1 MEMICFASRL
11 VKGSGFPGKTRRAL
25 FGIILALSVVVSPL
39 AVVEAQPLKKVYL
52 GIPSSVVLMGSFFVA
67 KEQGYYK
74 QEGLDVDFVVIT
86 GAGVVQALIGGDL
99 HFAISAGAALVP
111 ILRGIPLRF
120 IFTSFNRPIFWIYSR
135 PEIQSVE
142 GLKGKRLGISSF
154 GSGPDVLLHSFFKK
168 YGLDRGR
175 DVTMMAIG
183 STPSRVTALKTGVVE
198 AAVLP
203 IEGAFVARDAGFRE
217 LASFI
222 KEDDLVDV
230 LGSIVT
236 NQKLLETD
244 PNLVERFIRAS
255 LKGFLYYRGNRPGSI
270 RILAKILKTNTD
282 EAARIYDTVIPATT
296 KDGTVDAALQRKAL
310 EYVLDR
316 LGMKEPPPLD
326 RIYNY
331 SMTKNVFADLQA
343 KGWVPQ

>member
-1 MEMICFASRL
+1 MGIINFAPEFR
-11 VKGSGFPGKTRRAL
+11 KKRDPRKHTRHVI
-25 FGIILALSVVVSPL
+25 FGIIIVLSVTVSPL
-39 AVVEAQPLKKVYL
+39 SVLVAQPLKKVYL

-99 HFAISAGAALVP
+99 HFAISAGAGLVP

-142 GLKGKRLGISSF
+142 GLKGKRIGISSF
-154 GSGPDVLLHSFFKK
+154 GSGPDVLLHSYLKK
-168 YGLDRGR
+168 HGLDRGR

-183 STPSRVTALKTGVVE
+183 STPSRVAALKTGVVE

-203 IEGAFVARDAGFRE
+203 IEGAFAARDAGLRE

-222 KEDDLVDV
+222 KEEDLVDV

-244 PNLVERFIRAS
+244 PDLVERFIRAS
-255 LKGFLYYRGNRPGSI
+255 LKGFLYYRNNRPGSI
-270 RILAKILKTNTD
+270 RILAKILKIDTD
-282 EAARIYDTVIPATT
+282 QAERIYDTVIPATT
-296 KDGTVDAALQRKAL
+296 KDGTVDAVAQRKAL

-316 LGMKEPPPLD
+316 LGIKEPPPLD

-331 SMTKNVFADLQA
+331 SITKNVFADLQV

>member
-1 MEMICFASRL
+1 MEIICFASRL
-11 VKGSGFPGKTRRAL
+11 VKGSGFLGKTRRAL
-25 FGIILALSVVVSPL
+25 FEIILALSVVVSPL
-39 AVVEAQPLKKVYL
+39 AVVEAQPVKKVYL

-183 STPSRVTALKTGVVE
+183 STPSRVTALKTGVIE

-203 IEGAFVARDAGFRE
+203 IEGAFAARDAGFRE

-270 RILAKILKTNTD
+270 RILAKILKTSTD

-316 LGMKEPPPLD
+316 LGTKEPPPLD
-326 RIYNY
+326 RVYNY
-331 SMTKNVFADLQA
+331 SITKNAFADLQA

>member
-1 MEMICFASRL
+1 MEVIAFGFNSGRAD
-11 VKGSGFPGKTRRAL
+11 VKLKNLQRSL
-25 FGIILALSVVVSPL
+25 LGIILALPLVLVHVSAAP
-39 AVVEAQPLKKVYL
+39 AQPLKKVYL
-52 GIPSSVVLMGSFFVA
+52 GIPLSVVLMGSFFVA

-74 QEGLDVDFVVIT
+74 QEALDVDFVVIT

-99 HFAISAGAALVP
+99 QFAISAGAGLVP

-120 IFTSFNRPIFWIYSR
+120 IFTSFNRPIFWIYSK

-175 DVTMMAIG
+175 DVTMMAVG
-183 STPSRVTALKTGVVE
+183 SNSARVTALKTGVLD

-203 IEGAFVARDAGFRE
+203 IEGAFAARDAGFRE

-244 PNLVERFIRAS
+244 PGLVERFIRAS
-255 LKGFLYYRGNRPGSI
+255 LKGFLYYRDNRSGSVP
-270 RILAKILKTNTD
+270 ILARILKTKPD

-296 KDGTVDAALQRKAL
+296 KDGTVDAVLQRKAL

-331 SMTKNVFADLQA
+331 SITKNAFAELQA
-343 KGWVPQ
+343 KGWRAQ